1 MTFNYI
7 LCNSTFLTKKN
18 LVQISLK
25 FLLDMISGM
34 HSGAK
39 KILNSQ
45 LISGSPAGPKWFWT
59 CPKWFLTGPKLFW
72 TDPNVF
78 GLDQKISNLS
88 FCFFWTFCI
97 SIKFLVQFKIIWTS
111 LKVFLDLFKTILDQS
126 KTILVQSNTIWVQSK
141 IIWTCLKVFL
151 DLSKSIFGPV

>member
-1 MTFNYI
+1 M
-7 LCNSTFLTKKN
+7 
-18 LVQISLK
+18 QISLK

-39 KILNSQ
+39 QILNSQ
-45 LISGSPAGPKWFWT
+45 LISGSPAGPKWFWTCPKWFWT

-78 GLDQKISNLS
+78 GLDQKISNLT

-97 SIKFLVQFKIIWTS
+97 SIKFLVQFKIIWTCLKLFWTS
-111 LKVFLDLFKTILDQS
+111 LKLFWFSPIPFWFSPIPFWSSPKL
-126 KTILVQSNTIWVQSK
+126 
-141 IIWTCLKVFL
+141 
-151 DLSKSIFGPV
+151 FGPV